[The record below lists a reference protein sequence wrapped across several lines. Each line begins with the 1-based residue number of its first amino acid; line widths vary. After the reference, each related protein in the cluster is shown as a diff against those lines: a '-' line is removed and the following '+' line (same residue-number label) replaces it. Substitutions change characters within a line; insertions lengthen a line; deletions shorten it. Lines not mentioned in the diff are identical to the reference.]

1 MNPSPIAGEYLEKG
15 YSGDCPLIDMHCHLG
30 PFVGSYLPNAAPE
43 AMLRTKQR
51 HGVKRLVAV
60 PHATL
65 LADPGRG
72 NRNMQATIDAY
83 PHDFLGYWGINPHYQ
98 DIVTEDLRHFH
109 ETRGFVGLKFLP
121 DYHTYPVD
129 GPLYQSALQ
138 FANERGLLVLIH
150 TWGLS
155 LFNSPRQ
162 IGTLAERYPNTI
174 LIMGHSGYGEW
185 DTSLA
190 LARDYPNVYLEL
202 TAVYVA
208 HDFSVLP
215 AGSGTPLPLIDC
227 LSVNGIIERMVEVA
241 TSRKILFGT
250 DLPWYSPMYAAGAV
264 LFARIS
270 DEARHDILH
279 RNAER
284 LLGEHL
290 DYPDVAMS
298 TTR

>member
-1 MNPSPIAGEYLEKG
+1 
-15 YSGDCPLIDMHCHLG
+15 MHCHLG
-30 PFVGSYLPNAAPE
+30 PFPGAYLPNATAE
-43 AMLRTKQR
+43 DMVRTKKR
-51 HGVKRLVAV
+51 YGVKRLVAV
-60 PHATL
+60 PHAAL
-65 LADPGRG
+65 LADPARG
-72 NRNMQATIDAY
+72 NRYMRETIDAH
-83 PHDFLGYWGINPHYQ
+83 PRDFLGYWAINPHFQ
-98 DIVTEDLRHFH
+98 DIIKEDLLSFDQA
-109 ETRGFVGLKFLP
+109 RGFVGLKFLP

-129 GPLYQSALQ
+129 GPLYRSAMQ

-162 IGTLAERYPNTI
+162 VGTLAERYPNAK
-174 LIMGHSGYGEW
+174 LLMGHSGYGEW

-208 HDFSVLP
+208 HDFSAQP
-215 AGSGTPLPLIDC
+215 SGSGTPLPLIDC

-284 LLGEHL
+284 LLADYL
-290 DYPDVAMS
+290 NYPDSLVNTS
-298 TTR
+298 P

>member
-1 MNPSPIAGEYLEKG
+1 MNPSPIAGEYLEQG
-15 YSGDCPLIDMHCHLG
+15 YSETCPLIDMHCHLG
-30 PFVGSYLPNAAPE
+30 PFLGSYLPNAEAE
-43 AMLRTKQR
+43 AMVRTKQR
-51 HGVKRLVAV
+51 YGVKRLVAV
-60 PHATL
+60 PHAAL
-65 LADPGRG
+65 LADPARG
-72 NRNMQATIDAY
+72 NRYMQATIDAY
-83 PHDFLGYWGINPHYQ
+83 PRDFLGYWGINPHYQ
-98 DIVTEDLRHFH
+98 AIIEEDLRSYDQ
-109 ETRGFVGLKFLP
+109 TRGFVGLKFLP
-121 DYHTYPVD
+121 DYHAYPVD
-129 GPLYQSALQ
+129 GPLYQTALR
-138 FANERGLLVLIH
+138 FADERGLLVLIH

-162 IGTLAERYPNTI
+162 VGILAERYPNAI
-174 LIMGHSGYGEW
+174 LVMGHSGYGEW

-208 HDFSVLP
+208 HDFSAQP

-241 TSRKILFGT
+241 SSRKILFGT
-250 DLPWYSPMYAAGAV
+250 DLPWYGPMYAAGAV

-284 LLGEHL
+284 LLAEHL
-290 DYPDVAMS
+290 NYPDAPMS
-298 TTR
+298 PGP